1 MIFKKKKNPNAK
13 HMKLIKKSVETLMIL
28 LFRKPSE
35 TKRAERWTLA
45 ELAEMETS
53 KQSKANIYLVRAEK
67 MLRC

>member
-1 MIFKKKKNPNAK
+1 
-13 HMKLIKKSVETLMIL
+13 MKLIKKSVETLMIL